1 MFIHTALLNWNR
13 KCSGIGVPIGV
24 GSQGTIYTL
33 LFADDQ
39 VLIKQEYKDVE
50 FMNRKLLEECEM

>member
-1 MFIHTALLNWNR
+1 M
-13 KCSGIGVPIGV
+13 GVPIGE
-24 GSQGTIYTL
+24 GPEDTIYTL